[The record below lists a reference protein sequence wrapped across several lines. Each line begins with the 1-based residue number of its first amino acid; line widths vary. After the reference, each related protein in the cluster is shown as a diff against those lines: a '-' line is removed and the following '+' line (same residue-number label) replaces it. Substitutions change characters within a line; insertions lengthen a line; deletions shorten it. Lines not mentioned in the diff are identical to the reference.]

1 MEKKKFNKLVKSIK
15 QAGKIKRGEP
25 LEDDLPYKP
34 VAHDHEAFLKK
45 AMKRKDFRGS
55 YEGLE
60 GEYRLAREMLTARS
74 RLGLTQEDVA
84 GLMGTTKSAVSRLEA
99 TGKHTPSLTFPPG
112 SHWEAYPFSDFP
124 QEIRPGGRLPVGN
137 QTGPETG

>member
-45 AMKRKDFRGS
+45 ALKRKEFRKS
-55 YEGLE
+55 YENLGE
-60 GEYRLAREMLTARS
+60 EYRLAREMLTARS
-74 RLGLTQEDVA
+74 RIGLTQEEVA
-84 GLMGTTKSAVSRLEA
+84 DLYGNHQKRRFS
-99 TGKHTPSLTFPPG
+99 PG
-112 SHWEAYPFSDFP
+112 SHRDAYPFP
-124 QEIRPGGRLPVGN
+124 HHP
-137 QTGPETG
+137 

>member
-34 VAHDHEAFLKK
+34 VAHDHETFLKK
-45 AMKRKDFRGS
+45 ALKRKDFRES

-84 GLMGTTKSAVSRLEA
+84 GLMGTTRSAVSRLEA
-99 TGKHTPSLTFPPG
+99 TGKHTPSLTSLKKYALAVG
-112 SHWEAYPFSDFP
+112 CRL
-124 QEIRPGGRLPVGN
+124 EIKLVPKPDKKPIGLGKKQAIG
-137 QTGPETG
+137 